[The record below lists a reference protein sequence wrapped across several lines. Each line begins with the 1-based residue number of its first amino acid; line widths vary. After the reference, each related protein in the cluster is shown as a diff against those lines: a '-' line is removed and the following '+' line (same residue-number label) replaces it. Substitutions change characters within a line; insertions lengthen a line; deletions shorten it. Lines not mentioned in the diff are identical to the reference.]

1 MLHWTGRLVG
11 RMESG
16 GDEATGSRD
25 ISQEAI
31 APAPAEE
38 TQTPRG
44 CGREWEVWG
53 SVSRMRAA
61 ARSSSVSSLQG

>member
-1 MLHWTGRLVG
+1 MLHCTGRLVG
-11 RMESG
+11 RIESG

-38 TQTPRG
+38 TKTPWG
-44 CGREWEVWG
+44 CGREWDVWC
-53 SVSRMRAA
+53 SVSRMLTAA
-61 ARSSSVSSLQG
+61 QSSSVSSLQG